1 MWPAFCLDYLLT
13 CAYVAQRILTKML
26 RRTSRNLSPWVDAG
40 LLRLSRSS
48 FSVSSQAAVDMASKE
63 DELRVF
69 IVAGEVSGDTI
80 GSRLMVSLK
89 KLSPFPIRFGGV
101 GG

>member
-1 MWPAFCLDYLLT
+1 
-13 CAYVAQRILTKML
+13 ML

-48 FSVSSQAAVDMASKE
+48 FSVSSQAAVDMASK
-63 DELRVF
+63 DGELRVF

-89 KLSPFPIRFGGV
+89 KLCPFPIRFGGV